1 METSQTSLS
10 LEAQLAI
17 VLFDRTIDATTDIE
31 QLRVLAKD
39 VHRLLLITR
48 ETTTQMLGKQW
59 GIIP

>member
-17 VLFDRTIDATTDIE
+17 VLFDRTVDAMTDID

-39 VHRLLLITR
+39 VNRLLLLTR
-48 ETTTQMLGKQW
+48 ETTTQMLGKSW